1 LNRRKA
7 KYSAVQLDDKISD
20 QGTANIG
27 HDDNK
32 MGRDDKIVKGGTA
45 DYMQG
50 YIIILNSQA
59 GKY

>member
-1 LNRRKA
+1 MNRRKA
-7 KYSAVQLDDKISD
+7 KYSAVKLDDKISV

-27 HDDNK
+27 HDDDK

-50 YIIILNSQA
+50 YIIILN
-59 GKY
+59 